1 MKDYTLIAVGFV
13 LFLAVFVNL
22 PSDFEVAKA
31 EAESVEYMTDQW
43 LSDSIRAEHPN
54 WSHEQVEDAIFGESN
69 SDYQLELYEDSIYVY
84 DGDRIVYKES
94 FDSGSGLAEAMLK
107 DNE

>member
-22 PSDFEVAKA
+22 PSDFEVAKG
-31 EAESVEYMTDQW
+31 EAESVEYMADQW
-43 LSDSIRAEHPN
+43 VSDSLKAKHPD
-54 WSHEQVEDAIFGESN
+54 WSSEQVENNA
-69 SDYQLELYEDSIYVY
+69 DYQLELYEDSIYVY
-84 DGDRIVYKES
+84 DGDRLVYKES
-94 FDSGSGLAEAMLK
+94 FDTNSDLANAMLK

>member
-43 LSDSIRAEHPN
+43 LSDSIRAEHPD
-54 WSHEQVEDAIFGESN
+54 WTKDQVEDSLFREGFDTN
-69 SDYQLELYEDSIYVY
+69 SD
-84 DGDRIVYKES
+84 
-94 FDSGSGLAEAMLK
+94 LANAMLK

>member
-13 LFLAVFVNL
+13 LFLAVFINL

-43 LSDSIRAEHPN
+43 LSDSIRAEHPD
-54 WSHEQVEDAIFGESN
+54 WTKDQVEDAIFGEEPG
-69 SDYQLELYEDSIYVY
+69 DYQLELYEDSIYVY
-84 DGDRIVYKES
+84 DGDRLVYKES
-94 FDSGSGLAEAMLK
+94 FDTNSDLANAMLK

>member
-43 LSDSIRAEHPN
+43 LSDSLKAEHPD
-54 WSHEQVEDAIFGESN
+54 WSSEQVENAMFGEN
-69 SDYQLELYEDSIYVY
+69 NAGYQLELYEDSIYVY
-84 DGDRIVYKES
+84 DGDRLVYKES
-94 FDSGSGLAEAMLK
+94 FDTNSDLANAMLK